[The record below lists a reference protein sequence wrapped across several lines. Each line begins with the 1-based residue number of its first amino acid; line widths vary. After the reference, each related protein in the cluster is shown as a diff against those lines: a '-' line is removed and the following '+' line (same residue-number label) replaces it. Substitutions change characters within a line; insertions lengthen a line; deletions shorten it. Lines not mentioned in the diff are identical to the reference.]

1 MQLRLSRDSYSCQR
15 IPCRWE
21 TIGGRFDA
29 RIDGSLGK
37 LGGDR
42 VTVLRHRNNGAT
54 PPDSQGLRN
63 KRLFVAL
70 LI

>member
-1 MQLRLSRDSYSCQR
+1 MRFRLSRDSYSCQR

-21 TIGGRFDA
+21 TIGWRFDA
-29 RIDGSLGK
+29 RINGSLGT

-42 VTVLRHRNNGAT
+42 VIVLGHRNYGAT
-54 PPDSQGLRN
+54 PPYSQGLRN